1 MEAESDVFCEDTAWV
16 NELQNMPRAK
26 VLMDH
31 LAALNTIAQSGGGL
45 HVEPPIEQCATWLR
59 AFCHAYAHTDTPFD
73 IVNSSGE
80 KRLPKSV
87 AICNLS
93 GKHSVFYSEKY
104 SLAKVLCLVAQD
116 ASTRLIRGVMQVINK
131 AEETGGSVIVCFC
144 LPFQAGLERV
154 HWTVR
159 TIRKTASSAVKDG
172 ELCFTPFDEEP
183 REVPCTASV
192 EHWSDNTLVEVGRIM
207 ANNATPVC
215 LDRTPDDTGVKMN
228 AEQMASMIEML
239 KTDRRK
245 TLELHKSEKS
255 EADERHQKQLL
266 EAKQRQEMATHDA
279 DVRVSKVASASKIAE
294 NTIVKKMKVLEEHNA
309 SLHQQLAAQKT
320 LCKEQGA
327 LLNGQKLEHEHELK
341 QFAARQKTLEAQVA
355 TITANHARQVAE
367 HAKQTREAKESAAR
381 QTKKLQ
387 ALQTKLATVEPALL
401 AVEASARQCRS
412 QLSDCERRLALA
424 VKATRVLRAGM
435 VLANAR
441 TLEAKRSAADK
452 EAKTVKHNGDE
463 TEREML
469 RKNSAAA
476 HASLLNE
483 IAEKT
488 TCIRAIKDIEER
500 LKDADECI
508 ARFKGELSEACAE
521 TDRQTHLAK
530 ETQKRA
536 DSLVRQLAEAESRRL
551 AKPERKHFTTPQ
563 TSTVNV
569 SQSTAV
575 YMATPAAQAH
585 YGCAMDPALENAVS
599 QLHSSLNCITA
610 LARSSSASARQVD
623 TLQAK
628 LDALFA
634 VGISQ
639 QCYYDPHVYSQV

>member
-1 MEAESDVFCEDTAWV
+1 MEAESGVFCEDTAWV

-93 GKHSVFYSEKY
+93 GKHSVFYSDKY

-309 SLHQQLAAQKT
+309 SLHQQLAAQTT

-341 QFAARQKTLEAQVA
+341 QFAARQKTLEVRTVHSNSANPLIPVQFCSHLSCFVEPCEPGAGRHHHRQPRKAGSRARQADQRSQRVGSKADQEASSAPDQARNCGASAVSSRSERQAVQVA
-355 TITANHARQVAE
+355 TLRLRAAPGARRQSHARPAGRHGARE
-367 HAKQTREAKESAAR
+367 RPHARGEALRRGQRSEDSQT
-381 QTKKLQ
+381 
-387 ALQTKLATVEPALL
+387 
-401 AVEASARQCRS
+401 
-412 QLSDCERRLALA
+412 
-424 VKATRVLRAGM
+424 
-435 VLANAR
+435 
-441 TLEAKRSAADK
+441 
-452 EAKTVKHNGDE
+452 
-463 TEREML
+463 
-469 RKNSAAA
+469 
-476 HASLLNE
+476 
-483 IAEKT
+483 
-488 TCIRAIKDIEER
+488 
-500 LKDADECI
+500 
-508 ARFKGELSEACAE
+508 
-521 TDRQTHLAK
+521 
-530 ETQKRA
+530 
-536 DSLVRQLAEAESRRL
+536 
-551 AKPERKHFTTPQ
+551 
-563 TSTVNV
+563 
-569 SQSTAV
+569 
-575 YMATPAAQAH
+575 
-585 YGCAMDPALENAVS
+585 
-599 QLHSSLNCITA
+599 
-610 LARSSSASARQVD
+610 
-623 TLQAK
+623 
-628 LDALFA
+628 
-634 VGISQ
+634 
-639 QCYYDPHVYSQV
+639 